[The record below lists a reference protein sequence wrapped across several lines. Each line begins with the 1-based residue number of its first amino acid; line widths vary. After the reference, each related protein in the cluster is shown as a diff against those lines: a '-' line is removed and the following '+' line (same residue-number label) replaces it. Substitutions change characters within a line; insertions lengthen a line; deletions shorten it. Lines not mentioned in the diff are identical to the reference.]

1 MKRDNEYDGEVADF
15 SQMLDGMKEIRRFPL
30 KQKDEKTC
38 TWRNVSGNYFPG
50 CRKDGNVG
58 FIYGERIAESFTFCP
73 HCGRRIE
80 K

>member
-1 MKRDNEYDGEVADF
+1 MKMFDNGLAKIKRPEAKSVAK
-15 SQMLDGMKEIRRFPL
+15 SVCRWK
-30 KQKDEKTC
+30 
-38 TWRNVSGNYFPG
+38 NVSGDYFPG